1 MLDEADAVHGLGALG
16 AAVVPEVVVDMETPY
31 MVRHLGHGLVETALE
46 RLNGAE
52 VLDMRMSR
60 DVFLGQLL

>member
-46 RLNGAE
+46 MLNGVDVME
-52 VLDMRMSR
+52 VRISQ
-60 DVFLGQLL
+60 DVFLGQFL